1 MQIKDY
7 VVHMIPFEK
16 ERRRDRVHRANQIVH
31 ASMATVY
38 REVEPHFRPENRLK
52 VRRRLERLA
61 EVTPS
66 NSLLLD
72 MGCGTG
78 FILDLARGLFEHM
91 HGVDITPEML
101 SRVDTTHGDVSV
113 ECTPVENL
121 TFVDS
126 SFDMITAY
134 SFIDHLDDYRIVLRE
149 MFRLL
154 KPGGVAYIDLVP
166 NSEFWSE
173 IHAASISSV
182 SSDLQPIV
190 RREVEELVNHE
201 LKMEKEFGIRP
212 EDWRDCEPSKSN
224 TKGLKKDDLEIQ
236 CAEIGFQKVDI
247 YREWFL
253 GEAVV
258 HHEQSPE
265 LATSFD
271 AHLAK
276 LSPLTDHLYKYLVI
290 ELTK

>member
-1 MQIKDY
+1 
-7 VVHMIPFEK
+7 
-16 ERRRDRVHRANQIVH
+16 
-31 ASMATVY
+31 MADVY
-38 REVEPHFRPENRLK
+38 QTVEPHFRPENKLK

-61 EVTPS
+61 KVAPS

-91 HGVDITPEML
+91 HGADITPEML
-101 SRVDTTHGDVSV
+101 SRVDTSHGDVSV

-121 TFVDS
+121 AFEDG

-134 SFIDHLDDYRIVLRE
+134 SFIDHVDDYRVVLHE

-154 KPGGVAYIDLVP
+154 KVGGIAYVDLVP

-173 IHAASISSV
+173 IQAVSISSIV
-182 SSDLQPIV
+182 NDLQPIV

-201 LKMEKEFGIRP
+201 IKMEKEFSIRP
-212 EDWRDCEPSKSN
+212 EDWRDCEPSKADM
-224 TKGLKKDDLEIQ
+224 KGLKKEDLELQ
-236 CAEIGFQKVDI
+236 CIELGFRNVEI

-265 LATSFD
+265 LAAWID
-271 AHLAK
+271 GHLRK
-276 LSPLTDHLYKYLVI
+276 LSPLTDHLYKYLVL